1 MESLDSEIWMIA
13 GNLKGENLNSINSKT
28 FFNDRKNQQQLV
40 PRAAKA
46 QLSNLYYHQ
55 VDIKL

>member
-1 MESLDSEIWMIA
+1 MIA
-13 GNLKGENLNSINSKT
+13 ENLKGENLNSINSKT